1 MDYAYNKS
9 LFIDS
14 KMIDKDRYVY
24 GGTRSA
30 VWIKLS
36 DEATLRRKFEIG
48 PDEPMNFRYETQY
61 GSVTI
66 IE

>member
-1 MDYAYNKS
+1 
-9 LFIDS
+9 
-14 KMIDKDRYVY
+14 MIDKDRYVY